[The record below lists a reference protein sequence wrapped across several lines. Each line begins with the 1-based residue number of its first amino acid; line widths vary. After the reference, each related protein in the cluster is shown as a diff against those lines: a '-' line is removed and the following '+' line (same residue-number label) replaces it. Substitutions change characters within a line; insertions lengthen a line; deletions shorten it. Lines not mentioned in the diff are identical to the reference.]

1 MPKCNLNKVANPIM
15 FSSVFRGHQV
25 ETLTRN
31 ELKAFMQLVFTSY
44 KKEKKKTNFFRFYS
58 RTLQTFYC
66 CFSAEG
72 VKVYSHVFS

>member
-44 KKEKKKTNFFRFYS
+44 KLEKQETIHEHYKHFT
-58 RTLQTFYC
+58 
-66 CFSAEG
+66 
-72 VKVYSHVFS
+72 VVFPQRA